1 MLLSITRLSIFG
13 CCLLLASVL
22 TAQEK
27 LSRAEKLQ
35 LDRERVESEGR
46 WLYNDLPAGFT
57 QAKASGKPLMVVLR
71 CVPCEEC
78 VKLDDDLV
86 DKDPVINGLLNEF
99 VCVRQV
105 STNGLDLNIFQYDTD
120 QSFAVFFLNG
130 DGTVYGRFGTRSH
143 RTEWLTDVS
152 LEGMQKAMRA
162 ALALH
167 NSYPQNAA
175 SLAGKQGTEPDVTSP
190 EQYPALRDK
199 YTSRL
204 KSGNDLVKSCIHCHQ
219 IGDAQRE
226 YYWQAEEPVPER
238 VIFQYPHPKSIG
250 LVFDPKQRATI
261 QEVLPNSPAA
271 EAGFKVGDDLVYMAG
286 QPLISMAD
294 VQWVLHGIPAS
305 GAAVAVQG
313 NRGTEPLRLQ
323 LPLAVGWRQRDDISW
338 RVSSWGL
345 RRIATGG
352 LSLET
357 APAEIRKE
365 LPIAD
370 DQMALLVRHVG
381 QYGAH
386 ATAKRQGFAVN
397 DIIVSYDGRRDL
409 SRETDLLA
417 YVLRNRKA
425 GDRVTVEYLR
435 DGQLRQAELPIQE

>member
-1 MLLSITRLSIFG
+1 MLLNISRVSIFG
-13 CCLLLASVL
+13 CCLLLTSAL
-22 TAQEK
+22 PAQEK

-46 WLYNDLPAGFT
+46 WLYNDLPAGFA
-57 QAKASGKPLMVVLR
+57 QAKESGKPLMVVLR

-86 DKDPVINGLLNEF
+86 DKDPVISDLLNEF

-152 LEGMQKAMRA
+152 LEGMQRAMRA

-167 NSYPQNAA
+167 QSYPQNAA

-204 KSGNDLVKSCIHCHQ
+204 KPGNDLVKSCIHCHQ

-250 LVFDPKQRATI
+250 LVFDPKQRATVR
-261 QEVLPNSPAA
+261 EVLPNSPAA
-271 EAGFKVGDDLVYMAG
+271 EAGIKVGDNLVYIAG
-286 QPLISMAD
+286 QPLISIAD

-305 GAAVAVQG
+305 GAAVSVQG
-313 NRGTEPLRLQ
+313 NRGGTPIKLQ
-323 LPLAVGWRQRDDISW
+323 LQLAAGWRQRDDISW

-357 APAEIRKE
+357 APAEVRKE

-386 ATAKRQGFAVN
+386 ATAKRQ
-397 DIIVSYDGRRDL
+397 
-409 SRETDLLA
+409 
-417 YVLRNRKA
+417 
-425 GDRVTVEYLR
+425 
-435 DGQLRQAELPIQE
+435 AELPIQN